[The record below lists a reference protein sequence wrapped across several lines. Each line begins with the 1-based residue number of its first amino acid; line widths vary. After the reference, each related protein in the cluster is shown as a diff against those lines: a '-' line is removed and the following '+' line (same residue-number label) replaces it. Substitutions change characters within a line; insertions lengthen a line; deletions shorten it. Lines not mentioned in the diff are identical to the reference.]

1 MEPAA
6 GGGFDRDGSLAYL
19 ESTKPANVPFY
30 ERFGFVPNGKIEVG
44 SHPPVTTMLR
54 RPRLTGLKAL
64 DNNQELSATE
74 PGVRQI

>member
-19 ESTKPANVPFY
+19 ESTKPGNAPFY

-54 RPRLTGLKAL
+54 RPR
-64 DNNQELSATE
+64 
-74 PGVRQI
+74 